1 MLHST
6 FKIGLAAILA
16 LGGAAV
22 AANANSGGN
31 SDGMACG
38 INKVTEGRM
47 MYVEGILQ
55 SPQAMTG
62 EYRFAVKSFGPSGSS
77 NISQGGAFSATAD
90 TTLSLG
96 KVMVN
101 AGSNIEVNLTIT
113 SDGKKFDCSQ
123 QLSTPS

>member
-1 MLHST
+1 MLHTT

-22 AANANSGGN
+22 AANAKSSSN
-31 SDGMACG
+31 SDGMVCG
-38 INKVTEGRM
+38 INTVSEGRM
-47 MYVEGILQ
+47 MSIEGVLQ

-62 EYRFAVKSFGPSGSS
+62 EYRFAIKSSGTSGSS

-101 AGSNIEVNLTIT
+101 TGSNIEVDFTIM
-113 SDGKKFDCSQ
+113 SGGKKFDCSQ
-123 QLSTPS
+123 QLATLS